1 MAISM
6 PRTKLTITMKTTFN
20 DRNDAED
27 VDNNKLVMM
36 RLEGIKIGS
45 LSNHDDDAEDNVD

>member
-1 MAISM
+1 
-6 PRTKLTITMKTTFN
+6 MKTTFN

>member
-1 MAISM
+1 
-6 PRTKLTITMKTTFN
+6 MKTTFN

-45 LSNHDDDAEDNVD
+45 LSSHDHDAEDNVD